1 MIRVRYFAWVR
12 ERVGTAEEDIE
23 PPAAVRSV
31 GDLIAFLA
39 ARDEAHGAAFAEP
52 SVIRAALDR
61 DHVEHDALLG
71 PAREVAF
78 FPPMTGG

>member
-1 MIRVRYFAWVR
+1 MIRVRYFAWIR
-12 ERVGTAEEDIE
+12 ERIGASEESIDV
-23 PPAAVRSV
+23 PAKVQSVR
-31 GDLIAFLA
+31 DLIAFLA
-39 ARDEAHGAAFAEP
+39 ARDEAHAAAFAEP

-61 DHVEHDALLG
+61 DHVEHDARIG

>member
-12 ERVGTAEEDIE
+12 ERVGAAEEELE
-23 PPAAVRSV
+23 PPTSVHSV
-31 GDLIAFLA
+31 GDLIAWLA
-39 ARDEAHGAAFAEP
+39 ARDDLHAAAFAEP

-61 DHVEHDALLG
+61 DHVDHATPLG